1 MPGIPQKIL
10 KFCATGGF
18 LAYDM
23 LPHARYAFEV
33 VGLYD
38 TDSLQVLVLIADTTE
53 QRMREPKRSDEQ
65 YGERC
70 ANQAR

>member
-1 MPGIPQKIL
+1 MPGIPNNFPT
-10 KFCATGGF
+10 FCATGGP

-38 TDSLQVLVLIADTTE
+38 TDSLQVLVIAFLFF
-53 QRMREPKRSDEQ
+53 
-65 YGERC
+65 
-70 ANQAR
+70 